1 VARELADVIHY
12 FLEDTPAGR
21 SPEAPL
27 VACPVGEKEA
37 VRLAFVWN
45 LAVEL
50 ARSGVRPSLVV
61 PEGTSVRDLL
71 PAPAVGGVL
80 APELVLSPARTL
92 ADFARDA
99 RGPRGSRG
107 PREEAVR
114 LAVVP
119 AEWVRGGGAAG
130 LLAWT
135 LLFATPEP
143 DDLEA
148 TQALAARV
156 AAAEPGAEV
165 GVVLHGVESVA
176 ESRAAFGQL
185 AGRFEAEY
193 GRPLRSYGLLLDD
206 LLVYRAVVERRPVVL
221 SHPQSLA
228 ARALA
233 DVARL
238 LLGDLRGGGA
248 GTAE

>member
-1 VARELADVIHY
+1 VARELAEVIHY
-12 FLEDTPAGR
+12 FLEDTR
-21 SPEAPL
+21 SGAAEAETPL
-27 VACPVGEKEA
+27 VACPVGEKDA

-50 ARSGVRPSLVV
+50 ARSGVRPTLVV

-80 APELVLSPARTL
+80 APELVLSPARSL
-92 ADFARDA
+92 AELARDA
-99 RGPRGSRG
+99 RAPRR
-107 PREEAVR
+107 PREDALR
-114 LAVVP
+114 LAIVP
-119 AEWVRGGGAAG
+119 AEWLRGGGGAG

-135 LLFATPEP
+135 LLFATPDP
-143 DDLEA
+143 VDLEA
-148 TQALAARV
+148 TLELARGV
-156 AAAEPGAEV
+156 AGAEPGAEV
-165 GVVLHGVESVA
+165 GVALHGVESVA
-176 ESRAAFGQL
+176 EARAAFEKL
-185 AGRFEAEY
+185 AGRFEAEI

-238 LLGDLRGGGA
+238 LLGDARGSA
-248 GTAE
+248 PGTAA

>member
-1 VARELADVIHY
+1 MARELADVIHY
-12 FLEDTPAGR
+12 FLEDPPREAKG
-21 SPEAPL
+21 PEAPL
-27 VACPVGEKEA
+27 VACPVGEKDA

-50 ARSGVRPSLVV
+50 ARNGVRPTLVAPEVSSV
-61 PEGTSVRDLL
+61 PDLL

-80 APELVLSPARTL
+80 APELVLAPARTL
-92 ADFARDA
+92 AELARSA
-99 RGPRGSRG
+99 RAPRA
-107 PREEAVR
+107 PREEALRIALFPV
-114 LAVVP
+114 
-119 AEWVRGGGAAG
+119 EWIEKGSGSG

-135 LLFATPEP
+135 LLFAGADPG
-143 DDLEA
+143 DLDA
-148 TQALAARV
+148 SLGLARRI

-165 GVVLHGVESVA
+165 GVALHGVESVA
-176 ESRAAFGQL
+176 EAEAAFADL
-185 AGRFEAEY
+185 AGRFEAEL

-228 ARALA
+228 ARALT

-238 LLGDLRGGGA
+238 LLGDARAGA
-248 GTAE
+248 PGAVA